1 MSGFV
6 HRFVKSMTMR
16 ERAYFRRFSKMY
28 GQEDGKNY
36 LLLFDKFL
44 EQEQYDADSLKEN
57 FKNHSILKNWSSE
70 INYLQGQIL
79 KSLTNYHLDSS
90 KGMKLQ
96 KSILF
101 VELLIERGF
110 QKQGLK
116 VLNKA
121 KKIANQVEDFSTIL
135 KLIQLE
141 EEILFKVG
149 ITGFTKQLSALQ
161 KERKAITHKIE
172 NLNQL
177 RLLREQIRELQFS
190 DMENLSKEDHHYYFQ
205 NDLIKEKNNAFSVKA
220 MGHWLYIKSMQSY
233 LLKDVKESQKT
244 NLKTIQLMEANELIF
259 KKSKLLIGISNYLY
273 CSAKIGDEKGFEK
286 MLEKLKCMES
296 DPKLDKLHIS
306 FIRLA
311 RTLDLYH
318 VTNDL
323 KGTKKLIEE
332 AVPLLKNERDRMG
345 ETQRNYLSILTL
357 RGCFVLKEFEKGI
370 EVLNDL
376 MKSGIMDYLL
386 IPSRFF
392 LLMIYFELG
401 WKEMISSEVMSA
413 AKIFNRHKIQNDLT
427 KTFLRFFKSGL
438 KTPHRMNYH
447 FEKLISKLEELKSGS
462 NFYNEFLFFDYSE
475 WAKQKEIENF
485 STKK

>member
-1 MSGFV
+1 MSEFV
-6 HRFVKSMTMR
+6 HKFVKSMTMR
-16 ERAYFRRFSKMY
+16 ERAYFRRFSKLY
-28 GQEDGKNY
+28 GQDDDKNY

-44 EQEQYDADSLKEN
+44 EIERYDADLLKEN
-57 FKNHSILKNWSSE
+57 FKQHSILKNWSSE

-79 KSLTNYHLDSS
+79 KSLANYHLDSS

-116 VLNKA
+116 ILNKA

-161 KERKAITHKIE
+161 KERKAIAQKIE

-190 DMENLSKEDHHYYFQ
+190 DIENLSKEEYHYYFQ
-205 NDLIKEKNNAFSVKA
+205 NDLIKEKTNALSVKA
-220 MGHWLYIKSMQSY
+220 VEHWLYIKSMQAF
-233 LLKDVKESQKT
+233 LLKKVKESQIIDLGT
-244 NLKTIQLMEANELIF
+244 VQLMESNELIF
-259 KKSKLLIGISNYLY
+259 KKSKVLIGISNYLY
-273 CSAKIGDEKGFEK
+273 CSALIRDKNGFEK
-286 MLEKLKCMES
+286 MLEKLNQMES
-296 DPKLDKLHIS
+296 DPKLDKLHIA

-311 RTLDLYH
+311 RTLDLYYM
-318 VTNDL
+318 TDNL
-323 KGTKKLIEE
+323 EGTKRLIAE
-332 AVPLLKNERDRMG
+332 AIPLLKNQRDRMG
-345 ETQRNYLSILTL
+345 ETQRNYLSFLTI
-357 RGCFVLKEFEKGI
+357 RGCFVLKEFELGI

-376 MKSGIMDYLL
+376 IKLGVMDYLL
-386 IPSRFF
+386 ISIRFF

-401 WKEMISSEVMSA
+401 WKEMISSEVMA
-413 AKIFNRHKIQNDLT
+413 TTKIFDRHKVGNDFT
-427 KTFLRFFKSGL
+427 KTFLKFFKRAL
-438 KTPHRMNYH
+438 KTPHRLSYH
-447 FEKLISKLEELKSGS
+447 FESLISNLEEFKSIDK
-462 NFYNEFLFFDYSE
+462 YHDVFLFFDYLK
-475 WAKQKEIENF
+475 WAKQKQKQTF
-485 STKK
+485 PK